1 MHNDRDRYGQLVERR
16 PVTPETIHEDTE
28 ALRSESGSIWVAI
41 PIAVAIMLAAYGL
54 AAVFARAVW
63 AAAHLAAPF

>member
-1 MHNDRDRYGQLVERR
+1 MHNDRDRYGPLVERR

-28 ALRSESGSIWVAI
+28 ALRSESGSIWLGLAI
-41 PIAVAIMLAAYGL
+41 GIPAGIALYLLAA
-54 AAVFARAVW
+54 AFARAVW